1 MPTRG
6 YLPGYIWDS
15 RMSYG
20 GRYRRVL
27 PDGRLGQLVSRA
39 EIVGGLRTLNANS
52 ARLLADLAEDVVA
65 GYLMPQDF
73 EQAAMLT
80 LRNLYNANSAL
91 ARGGWLQMDAA
102 AWGRNGQLLRQ
113 EYVFLRR
120 FTQELAAGNL
130 SAAQARAR
138 AALYV
143 GRAYSRFWAEDAPLQ
158 QQYGKTEV
166 TWIASDDEREC
177 VDCAAEAAIGW
188 RPIAALDSVPG
199 AGAQRCLGACRCTLE
214 FR

>member
-1 MPTRG
+1 MPKG
-6 YLPGYIWDS
+6 YLPGFVFDE

-52 ARLLADLAEDVVA
+52 SRLLADLAEDVVA
-65 GYLMPQDF
+65 GYLLPQDF

-80 LRNLYNANSAL
+80 LRNLYNSNSAL
-91 ARGGWLQMDAA
+91 AKGGWLRMTPADFGA
-102 AWGRNGQLLRQ
+102 NGQLLRV
-113 EYVFLRR
+113 EYGYLRG
-120 FTQELAAGNL
+120 FVADLAAGKL
-130 SAAQARAR
+130 SAAQARSR
-138 AALYV
+138 ASMYT
-143 GRAYSRFWAEDAPLQ
+143 GRAYSRFFAADVEEQ
-158 QQYGKTEV
+158 QKYGKTEV
-166 TWIASDDEREC
+166 RWIASDDEREC

-199 AGAQRCLGACRCTLE
+199 AGAQRCGGLCRCSLE
-214 FR
+214 YR

>member
-1 MPTRG
+1 
-6 YLPGYIWDS
+6 
-15 RMSYG
+15 MSYG

-65 GYLMPQDF
+65 GYLLPQDF

-102 AWGRNGQLLRQ
+102 AWGRNGQILRG
-113 EYVFLRR
+113 EYAFLRR
-120 FTQELAAGNL
+120 FTQELADGNL
-130 SAAQARAR
+130 TAAQARAR
-138 AALYV
+138 AALYI
-143 GRAYSRFWAEDAPLQ
+143 GKAYSRFWAEDQLMQ
-158 QQYGKTEV
+158 VKWGKTEELWED
-166 TWIASDDEREC
+166 TQGPNEC
-177 VDCAAEAAIGW
+177 SVCPELAAMGWVPIG
-188 RPIAALDSVPG
+188 AHGTVPG
-199 AGAQRCLGACRCTLE
+199 AGGTPCLGNCECGLQYR
-214 FR
+214 